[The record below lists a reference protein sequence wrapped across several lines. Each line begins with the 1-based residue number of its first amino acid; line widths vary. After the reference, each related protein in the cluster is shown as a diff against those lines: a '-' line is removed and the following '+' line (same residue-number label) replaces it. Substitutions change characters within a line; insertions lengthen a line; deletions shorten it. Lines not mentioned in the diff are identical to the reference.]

1 MATDF
6 ETGLPSIRQVQMLI
20 RDQQSVE
27 VKLVTGDVINGNVR
41 WQDQNAVCVQ
51 ADGQSL
57 IMMRGAIA
65 YIKSSS

>member
-51 ADGQSL
+51 ADGQNL

-65 YIKSSS
+65 YIKSNS

>member
-27 VKLVTGDVINGNVR
+27 VKLVTGDVISGNVR

-51 ADGQSL
+51 ADGQNL

-65 YIKSSS
+65 YIKSNS